1 MSIDG
6 VNGRTS
12 YIGTSILNIRAQ
24 LDNLTQQLA
33 SGRVSTTYAG
43 QGANRGFALSLRAQ
57 VSGLNSYADT
67 AKNVNTRLNVA
78 NLALQGLSDIATSVK
93 SAASTS
99 TIVLNNN
106 GQTSGQITAQA
117 AFANAVAV
125 LNTQSGD
132 RFLFSGRATDTPPTA
147 PANDML
153 FGTGTQAGLTQKI
166 RERRQA
172 DQGLNYMGH

>member
-57 VSGLNSYADT
+57 VSGLDSYADT
-67 AKNVNTRLNVA
+67 AKNVNIRLNVV
-78 NLALQGLSDIATSVK
+78 NLALQGLSDIGTSVK

-99 TIVLNNN
+99 TVVLNNN
-106 GQTSGQITAQA
+106 FMA
-117 AFANAVAV
+117 AETHAMHASHERYGTMNILGNYADLAKSLGGWVQPRKISLYFAVGV
-125 LNTQSGD
+125 QWC
-132 RFLFSGRATDTPPTA
+132 
-147 PANDML
+147 
-153 FGTGTQAGLTQKI
+153 
-166 RERRQA
+166 
-172 DQGLNYMGH
+172 

>member
-57 VSGLNSYADT
+57 VSSIDAFKDT
-67 AKNVNTRLNVA
+67 ANNVNTRLSVV
-78 NLALQGLSDIATSVK
+78 NLALQGIASSSQSVK
-93 SAASTS
+93 AAAGSS
-99 TIVLNNN
+99 TIVL
-106 GQTSGQITAQA
+106 
-117 AFANAVAV
+117 
-125 LNTQSGD
+125 
-132 RFLFSGRATDTPPTA
+132 
-147 PANDML
+147 
-153 FGTGTQAGLTQKI
+153 
-166 RERRQA
+166 
-172 DQGLNYMGH
+172 